1 MFIKEKYAIAQSS
14 IKTSFKKL
22 QRFVVLFFFVAHF
35 SLELLVL
42 VELKCVMI
50 YAHHF
55 IWLHEELTFAAIS
68 ILPCNHGCYFFQL
81 SKVRCFNDFLQ
92 ALKSKVE
99 DKALVDFWEIVVQGM
114 MAFHF
119 LKYFYFYYSLC
130 RRKPYV
136 SNGTLKLNLEQH
148 FDLGHSR
155 SLCKRKKN

>member
-1 MFIKEKYAIAQSS
+1 MQLFPYCPVIIAV
-14 IKTSFKKL
+14 I
-22 QRFVVLFFFVAHF
+22 
-35 SLELLVL
+35 
-42 VELKCVMI
+42 
-50 YAHHF
+50 
-55 IWLHEELTFAAIS
+55 
-68 ILPCNHGCYFFQL
+68 FFQL

-130 RRKPYV
+130 RRKLYV

-155 SLCKRKKN
+155 SLCKRKKKLNNHNSNIHFFHITASFFCPNCFLPVRFHNVLPSRVEIVNELCKKRDKLNVTR